1 MSLFDVL
8 RHLHV
13 EPTAVN
19 QAPLLLYSITKKVRL
34 VDCEIDQHALRLFYK
49 VAGHTRFLVY
59 HTYQQNRSA
68 LYS

>member
-1 MSLFDVL
+1 MSLFDIL

-19 QAPLLLYSITKKVRL
+19 QAPLLLYSITKKVRQIAG
-34 VDCEIDQHALRLFYK
+34 ESNQHALRLFYK
-49 VAGHTRFLVY
+49 VAGHTLFLVY

-68 LYS
+68 FYS